1 MTSTPIFDAL
11 AEELDV
17 TWRSSG
23 EIPAQA
29 GPDEEDQPRSGRLEP
44 PLEGPALPAAVQRND
59 QILPADTSAR
69 VTRDDL

>member
-29 GPDEEDQPRSGRLEP
+29 GPDEQDEPRSGRLEP
-44 PLEGPALPAAVQRND
+44 PLERPAAVRQTD
-59 QILPADTSAR
+59 QILPADTSAS